1 MSNDEF
7 TRLRDEII
15 RAGHNAVRN
24 AQKENLKMGIPNVYS
39 RNGKLYYELP
49 SGEITSETPDIY
61 KNCDDLS

>member
-7 TRLRDEII
+7 IKLRDEII
-15 RAGHNAVRN
+15 RAGNNAVRN
-24 AQKENLKMGIPNVYS
+24 AQKENLEMGIPNVYS

-49 SGEITSETPDIY
+49 GGEITSETPDIY